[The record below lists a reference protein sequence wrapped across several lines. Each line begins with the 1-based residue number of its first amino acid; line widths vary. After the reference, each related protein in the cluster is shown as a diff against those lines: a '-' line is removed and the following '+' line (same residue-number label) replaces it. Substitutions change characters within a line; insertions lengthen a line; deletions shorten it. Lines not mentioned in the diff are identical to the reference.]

1 MMTSRL
7 NRPSLY
13 AAIAAMLFGFVLGGS
28 AAWTSHADSPKV
40 AAHVA
45 QHAGAVTSQHV
56 SAVKSAAR
64 PANGATTDFCLST
77 PPGQSSAA
85 VSFTEYSTRLPGD
98 DPYQKAVCVT
108 RHVYTATQP
117 ISMTNEINTA
127 ADRPWAVTL
136 VTPDDPI
143 AAISAVEIVHFPNDA
158 PILFVDK
165 TGIPA
170 VTLDEIKRLSPQ
182 GVQRNNM
189 VQAYVVGAA
198 ANPAVEAQLTSMG
211 LKFQAV
217 TASND
222 FDLANQIDIAYGA
235 VQNPPTGVPQMET
248 SATFGGN
255 GIQDVFIGSTN
266 AFQFMLPITHWVS
279 HMPGAALWVDPT
291 STTLPQGTIAALKRR
306 NGKATIYVMG
316 SAQQVPDALFLQ
328 LQQYGIVTRLTNDDN
343 VAFNVPPPITA
354 ESTAVAFSQ
363 MWDPMGMVGWNA
375 VGAGHG
381 FTIVNS
387 NDWQGAVGSAI
398 LSHLGFHAPLLMT
411 DSATALPADV
421 TTYLNKVAPT
431 FLVTPGDGP
440 YNMLYII
447 GSYND
452 VSWTTQVT
460 AELSQEMG
468 NRHDSP
474 GGSVYIP
481 PR

>member
-1 MMTSRL
+1 MANQF
-7 NRPSLY
+7 NRPSRY
-13 AAIAAMLFGFVLGGS
+13 AVTAATLFGVVLGGGVTWNLHS
-28 AAWTSHADSPKV
+28 GTPEV

-45 QHAGAVTSQHV
+45 QHSGAVTQHA
-56 SAVKSAAR
+56 SAMTRSARHA
-64 PANGATTDFCLST
+64 ANATTDFCLST
-77 PPGQSSAA
+77 PPGQPSAA
-85 VSFTEYSTRLPGD
+85 VSFTEYSTRLPGN
-98 DPYQKAVCVT
+98 DPAQKAVCVT
-108 RHVYTATQP
+108 RHTYTATQP
-117 ISMTNEINTA
+117 LTTPNEINTA

-158 PILFVDK
+158 PILFVNHD
-165 TGIPA
+165 GIPS
-170 VTLDEIKRLSPQ
+170 VTLDEIKRLGPV

-189 VQAYVVGAA
+189 VQAYLIGAA

-211 LKFQAV
+211 LKFQTV
-217 TASND
+217 TAAND
-222 FDLANQIDIAYGA
+222 FDLANQIDIAYGK

-255 GIQDVFIGSTN
+255 GIQDVFIGST
-266 AFQFMLPITHWVS
+266 AAYQFMLPITHWVS
-279 HMPGAALWVDPT
+279 HMPGAVLWVDPT
-291 STTLPQGTIAALKRR
+291 STTLPQGTIDALKRR
-306 NGKATIYVMG
+306 NGKATIYVLGG
-316 SAQQVPDALFLQ
+316 SAQVPDVLFNQ
-328 LQQYGIVTRLTNDDN
+328 LPQYGIVTRLTNDDN
-343 VAFNVPPPITA
+343 VAFNQPPPITA

-381 FTIVNS
+381 FTIVNI

-398 LSHLGFHAPLLMT
+398 LSHLGFHAPLLLT
-411 DSATALPADV
+411 ESATALPADV
-421 TTYLNKVAPT
+421 TTYLNKIAPT

-452 VSWTTQVT
+452 ISWPLQVT

-474 GGSVYIP
+474 GGSTYIP

>member
-7 NRPSLY
+7 NRPSRY
-13 AAIAAMLFGFVLGGS
+13 ALTAATLLGFVLGGS
-28 AAWTSHADSPKV
+28 VTWNLHSGTPKAAAR
-40 AAHVA
+40 AA
-45 QHAGAVTSQHV
+45 QHV
-56 SAVKSAAR
+56 SSVTQHASAMTRSAR
-64 PANGATTDFCLST
+64 HTTQAATDFCLST
-77 PPGQSSAA
+77 PPGQTSAA

-98 DPYQKAVCVT
+98 DPAQKAVCVT

-117 ISMTNEINTA
+117 LSMTNEINTA

-211 LKFQAV
+211 LKFQAI

-222 FDLANQIDIAYGA
+222 FDLANQIDIAYGK

-266 AFQFMLPITHWVS
+266 AFQFMLPITHWIS

-291 STTLPQGTIAALKRR
+291 STTLPQGTIDALKRR

-316 SAQQVPDALFLQ
+316 SAQQVPDAIFLQ
-328 LQQYGIVTRLTNDDN
+328 LQQYGVVTRLTNDDN
-343 VAFNVPPPITA
+343 VGFNVPPPITA
-354 ESTAVAFSQ
+354 ESTAVAFAQ
-363 MWDPMGMVGWNA
+363 MWDPMGMTGWNA

-411 DSATALPADV
+411 DSASAVPADV

-431 FLVTPGDGP
+431 FLVSPGDGP

-447 GSYND
+447 GSYSD

-474 GGSVYIP
+474 DGSIYIP